1 MVKRMVKR
9 MLKRMKKKEVKKA
22 DTMKGDKKGD
32 KKDDNVTKRD
42 DQKMIKSWISE
53 FSIVYRD
60 LVSRRYLEW
69 KPGEKC
75 YNNAAQ
81 FYASVGDVDTALQ
94 IFNENPVKVHDAP
107 LVCIMLTLVF
117 QNRIDEALQ
126 IANKIRETEDI
137 RAGAGYVAAY
147 LASNDK
153 AKLKDYLQ
161 SLPDIEIKYCRTH
174 FGIESRKKLLI
185 ETLTEI
191 ASEKTLNAK
200 LQQLMEKILSPPQ
213 ITLTVAT

>member
-1 MVKRMVKR
+1 MKKRMVKR
-9 MLKRMKKKEVKKA
+9 MLKRMKKKDVKKA
-22 DTMKGDKKGD
+22 DTMKGDKKDD
-32 KKDDNVTKRD
+32 KVTKRD
-42 DQKMIKSWISE
+42 DQKVIKSWISE

-94 IFNENPVKVHDAP
+94 IFNENPVKVQDAP
-107 LVCIMLTLVF
+107 LVCIMLSLVF

-126 IANKIRETEDI
+126 IANKIRETSTEDI
-137 RAGAGYVAAY
+137 RAGAGFVAAY

-161 SLPDIEIKYCRTH
+161 SLPDIEIKYCRSH
-174 FGIESRKKLLI
+174 FGIESRKKLLV

-191 ASEKTLNAK
+191 ASEKTLNPK

>member
-1 MVKRMVKR
+1 MKKRMVKR
-9 MLKRMKKKEVKKA
+9 MLKRMKKKDVKKA
-22 DTMKGDKKGD
+22 DTMKGDKKDD
-32 KKDDNVTKRD
+32 KVTKRD
-42 DQKMIKSWISE
+42 DQKVIKSWISE

-94 IFNENPVKVHDAP
+94 IFNENPVKVQDTP

-117 QNRIDEALQ
+117 QNRIEEALQ
-126 IANKIRETEDI
+126 IANKIRETADI
-137 RAGAGYVAAY
+137 RVEAGFVAAY

-153 AKLKDYLQ
+153 SKLKDYLQ
-161 SLPDIEIKYCRTH
+161 SLPDIETKYCRTH

-191 ASEKTLNAK
+191 ASEKTLNPK
-200 LQQLMEKILSPPQ
+200 LQKLMEKILSPQ
-213 ITLTVAT
+213 ITLRVAT